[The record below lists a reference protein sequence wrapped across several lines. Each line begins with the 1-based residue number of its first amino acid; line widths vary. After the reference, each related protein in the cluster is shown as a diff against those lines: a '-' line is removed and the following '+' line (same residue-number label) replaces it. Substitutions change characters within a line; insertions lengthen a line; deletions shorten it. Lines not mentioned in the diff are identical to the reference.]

1 MSFLLTRTRLLDV
14 LAGAP
19 PLAVII
25 APAGW
30 GKSALLETA
39 ATSDLRVVP
48 VSLGNSEGHPSL
60 LVDALAQGLK
70 RAYPG
75 TAVGAVRA
83 VAGLRTDEAPQQV
96 LERTREALGVA
107 SLTLAFDEIE
117 RLPRGPVFEILRKLV
132 REQPSA
138 TRLVF
143 TSRQPL
149 PPELGVGPEVHIGVR
164 DLAFTQAEVA
174 ALVDLNS
181 GVSGS
186 DRELVRALMNET
198 GGWPAL
204 VAARLRASR
213 VAGVRLSE
221 IAPALSPIVD
231 EAIAHIRS
239 EARFVLQ
246 VAAIVG
252 HFERGLMQAI
262 VSGEVP
268 GSPEARRRLM
278 RLEPPVV
285 ARAIDELVRSNL
297 VIPFDAGT
305 AGGAQGELQCLVG
318 LQGVLRERFMVQD
331 RAGWLEAHRRA
342 AELRLTALGPQAL
355 MTITPLA
362 RQVGPDLVDLFAAS
376 GERERLLDILSR
388 HAARLELELAANDEN
403 TRILD
408 WIEAL
413 EAGPVPFWCDVLAGL
428 ALARRGESERAK
440 ERLERAREKLV
451 AEKKESSLWRWQAR
465 LAEAQALVARAKGDF
480 TDARSWLLRG
490 LDQLG
495 QTKKRGLPN
504 ALDEVEAS
512 ALELRMSITLARLCR
527 ESTGW
532 DKTRE
537 AVTQALAML
546 AREAAVVPAGAAGA
560 VASERLS
567 GLVGELRR
575 VLVAGAFAAG
585 DGVALDG
592 EARREPAD
600 AIAQTGRVAATLLR
614 DGSVERAIEQLRQV
628 VSETREPVGQLLLV
642 RLLEAGKERDKLL
655 DDAAA
660 SGDPWVSLEVELRRP
675 RDGAASAVASE
686 GFSSAV
692 QAESQATGPG
702 RALELARD
710 AYRRVGARWEETR
723 LWLVLGAAAARRV
736 DDGDGEIE
744 AVVRPVDGVIEA
756 SQAAGFVV
764 PWSFA
769 GRGEP
774 DPERRVRTLLL
785 AGLRAGQD
793 KSKAAC
799 RQELERLGIDTRVV
813 ATTAERA
820 KAGGPALRR
829 PVASGGAPFLQITRG
844 GTAGLSSAD
853 YQLLVT
859 SKAATSFV
867 VCVPDQLVLNFG
879 RQVSLGQKRVMMPL
893 LLHLLRNPDE
903 SYSMLELAREIWDS
917 QELTPTVQTKVKVA
931 VSRLRALLGKSR
943 NYIITT
949 RKAEGGESV
958 VAYQT
963 APQLQFQ
970 IIETAPRE

>member
-1 MSFLLTRTRLLDV
+1 MTFLLTRTRLRDA
-14 LAGAP
+14 LASAP
-19 PLAVII
+19 PVTAIV

-30 GKSALLETA
+30 GKSALLDSA

-48 VSLGNSEGHPSL
+48 VSLGNTEGHPSL
-60 LVDALAQGLK
+60 LVEAFAQGLR

-83 VAGLRTDEAPQQV
+83 VAGLRTDEAPQKV
-96 LERTREALGVA
+96 LERTREALGAA
-107 SLTLAFDEIE
+107 SLTIGFDEVE

-132 REQPSA
+132 SERSSA

-149 PPELGVGPEVHIGVR
+149 PPELGVSAEAHIGVR
-164 DLAFTQAEVA
+164 ELGFTQAEIEVLIDSTGGPTGVDRS
-174 ALVDLNS
+174 LVQ
-181 GVSGS
+181 
-186 DRELVRALMNET
+186 ALMNET

-204 VAARLRASR
+204 VVARLRASR
-213 VAGVRLSE
+213 VAGVRFAE

-231 EAIAHIRS
+231 EAIAHIKS
-239 EARFVLQ
+239 EARYVLQ
-246 VAAIVG
+246 IAAIVG
-252 HFERGLMQAI
+252 RFERGLMQAI
-262 VSGEVP
+262 VSGDVP

-278 RLEPPVV
+278 RLEPAVV
-285 ARAIDELVRSNL
+285 ARALDELVRSNL
-297 VIPFDAGT
+297 VIPSAGE
-305 AGGAQGELQCLVG
+305 GEELRCLVG
-318 LQGVLRERFMVQD
+318 LQGVLRERFLLQD

-342 AELRLTALGPQAL
+342 AELRLAALGPQVVTTA
-355 MTITPLA
+355 TPGA
-362 RQVGPDLVDLFAAS
+362 RAVGPDLVDLFAAS
-376 GERERLLDILSR
+376 GERERLLDILSKQGS
-388 HAARLELELAANDEN
+388 RLELELAARDEN
-403 TRILD
+403 ARILE
-408 WIEAL
+408 WIAAL
-413 EAGPVPFWCDVLAGL
+413 EAGPLPFWCDVMAGL

-440 ERLERAREKLV
+440 ERLERAREKLA
-451 AEKKESSLWRWQAR
+451 AERKEASQWRWQAR
-465 LAEAQALVARAKGDF
+465 LAEAQALVARAKGDS

-495 QTKKRGLPN
+495 QTRKRGLPN
-504 ALDEVEAS
+504 AADDAEAS
-512 ALELRMSITLARLCR
+512 ALELRISVTLARLCR

-546 AREAAVVPAGAAGA
+546 ARDGAATSPGA
-560 VASERLS
+560 SGDLAAERTTRLES
-567 GLVGELRR
+567 ELRR

-585 DGVALDG
+585 DPAALDG

-600 AIAQTGRVAATLLR
+600 PIAIAARTVLGLLR
-614 DGSVERAIEQLRQV
+614 DGSVERAVERLRQLV
-628 VSETREPVGQLLLV
+628 NDTREPLGSLLLV
-642 RLLEAGKERDKLL
+642 RLLEPGKERDKHL
-655 DDAAA
+655 DDAAN
-660 SGDPWVSLEVELRRP
+660 SGDPWVSLEAELRRS
-675 RDGAASAVASE
+675 RDAAGNVGASE
-686 GFSSAV
+686 GFSGAV
-692 QAESQATGPG
+692 SAESQSPGPG

-736 DDGDGEIE
+736 DDGDGDND

-756 SQAAGFVV
+756 SQAGGFVV

-769 GRGEP
+769 GRGEA

-793 KSKAAC
+793 RTKAAC

-813 ATTAERA
+813 AATAERT
-820 KAGGPALRR
+820 KAGGPAQRR
-829 PVASGGAPFLQITRG
+829 QVAPGGAPFLQLSRG
-844 GTAGLSSAD
+844 GTTGLSAAD
-853 YQLLVT
+853 YQAVVSSRSAST
-859 SKAATSFV
+859 FV

-893 LLHLLRNPDE
+893 LLHLLRNSDE
-903 SYSMLELAREIWDS
+903 SFSMLELAREVWDS
-917 QELTPTVQTKVKVA
+917 PELTPTVQTKVKVA

-949 RKAEGGESV
+949 RKTEGGESV

-963 APQLQFQ
+963 APQLQYQ
-970 IIETAPRE
+970 IIESAPRE